1 MALRLP
7 HQHPQWLLLLRP
19 HLLLAARQHLLC
31 FPLLLVLVLLVV
43 VLLLLV
49 GMVSECASI
58 HQLSCQH
65 PCQQ

>member
-19 HLLLAARQHLLC
+19 HLLMAARRHLLC

-43 VLLLLV
+43 VVLLV
-49 GMVSECASI
+49 GLVSECVSI
-58 HQLSCQH
+58 HQLSFQH